1 MIIKSSLIIERL
13 ILILLSS
20 LDKIIR
26 IFFLFFFV
34 IFISRES
41 KAVNLIFNRDNK
53 VHYFKNSAVTK

>member
-34 IFISRES
+34 IFIFRES